1 MKFPRRRFLYLT
13 AGAAALPA
21 VSRIAS
27 AQAYPARPIRLVIP
41 FPPGGAFDA
50 IGRPWAD
57 KMKGLLGTVVVENVG
72 GGGSSLG
79 AAAVARAQP
88 DGYTLLLGGGG
99 ALVVNPIATSRPLYD
114 PLKDFEPISILALH
128 AFALAVHP
136 SVPARTLTEL
146 VDHARSNPGKVSYG
160 SAGVGSLNHLTAE
173 LFKSLIDM
181 PGLVHVP
188 YRGAGPAITDLI
200 SGHIPMAVPGMN
212 VQVLE
217 LHRAGKLRILA
228 VTNPERLAGAPEIP
242 TAIEGG
248 IAGMISQNVVGLL
261 APAGTS
267 KAIIDQVAAAT
278 KVCLS
283 ERSYQEQLVASGFE
297 IPADSSPERMRR
309 VFETEITRWTPVIK
323 AVGLKL
329 D

>member
-1 MKFPRRRFLYLT
+1 
-13 AGAAALPA
+13 
-21 VSRIAS
+21 
-27 AQAYPARPIRLVIP
+27 
-41 FPPGGAFDA
+41 
-50 IGRPWAD
+50 
-57 KMKGLLGTVVVENVG
+57 
-72 GGGSSLG
+72 
-79 AAAVARAQP
+79 
-88 DGYTLLLGGGG
+88 
-99 ALVVNPIATSRPLYD
+99 
-114 PLKDFEPISILALH
+114 
-128 AFALAVHP
+128 
-136 SVPARTLTEL
+136 
-146 VDHARSNPGKVSYG
+146 
-160 SAGVGSLNHLTAE
+160 
-173 LFKSLIDM
+173 
-181 PGLVHVP
+181 
-188 YRGAGPAITDLI
+188 
-200 SGHIPMAVPGMN
+200 
-212 VQVLE
+212 
-217 LHRAGKLRILA
+217 LRILA